1 MDKRMSDV
9 NLNQGLL
16 RGIRKMF
23 VFSLVSGVI
32 SICLPQYLE
41 IPQLA
46 VILPLVCMVIY
57 TKVGY
62 SHSVDT
68 SFVEQ
73 FADSVYYL
81 GFLLTLVALVV
92 SLYFYQG
99 DTLESGLLVSNFS
112 LALLTTIFGLAV
124 RIFINN
130 FQIDIHGAERH
141 IMSGVEQAANELVQ
155 KAKLISMQLDVSQQE
170 TQIAIKRSIEQAA
183 EGMYKSNLIVDKY
196 ARTSSEMLHKSI
208 HAISQTSLNASK
220 LLEKNLLDIKL
231 PDEIFVEQLNVP
243 LTLLANR
250 LSESNILFKELN
262 AQQTVVAERVND
274 ITRAMGKTV
283 AEVDILAHSI
293 NLFNDKLNVNIE
305 INDNFVKVVKEISEL
320 SKNTAKISENLE
332 QQSEKSG
339 LVLENFV
346 KLADAT
352 TTLPAEMEA
361 MSDKLVTASAQ
372 VTATFQAIGDSTQS
386 GEKIADDLQGI
397 SSALANTRETVKEI
411 SDFGVHVISSIKRLE
426 TFNQIIEKHTLLL
439 ENMAEIAQTDID
451 LAKQH
456 KNEMADILH
465 QSRKSLLLMKQG
477 IAESMPDNNV
487 NQEKD

>member
-1 MDKRMSDV
+1 MSDTT
-9 NLNQGLL
+9 LNQKSLL
-16 RGIRKMF
+16 NIRKMF
-23 VFSLVSGVI
+23 VAALATGVI
-32 SICLPQYLE
+32 GICLPQYLE
-41 IPQLA
+41 FPQLA
-46 VILPLVCMVIY
+46 VILPLVCMVLY
-57 TKVGY
+57 TKIGY

-68 SFVEQ
+68 SFLEQ

-130 FQIDIHGAERH
+130 FQIDIYATEKH

-155 KAKLISMQLDVSQQE
+155 KAKLISMQLDVSHQE
-170 TQIAIKRSIEQAA
+170 TQIAIKRSIEKAA

-196 ARTSSEMLHKSI
+196 ARTSSEMLHKSMN
-208 HAISQTSLNASK
+208 AMSQTSINATK

-231 PDEIFVEQLNVP
+231 PDEIFVEQLNAP

-262 AQQTVVAERVND
+262 TQQTVVAEKVNG
-274 ITRAMGKTV
+274 ITKAMGKTV

-293 NLFNDKLNVNIE
+293 NLFNDKLNVNTK
-305 INDNFVKVVKEISEL
+305 INDDFVKVVKEISAL

-332 QQSEKSG
+332 QQSEKSA
-339 LVLENFV
+339 LVLGNFI

-352 TTLPAEMEA
+352 TTLPANMEA
-361 MSDKLVTASAQ
+361 MSNKLTTSSAQ
-372 VTATFQAIGDSTQS
+372 VTATFQSIGESTQS
-386 GEKIADDLQGI
+386 GVKIADDLQEI
-397 SSALANTRETVKEI
+397 SSALANTRETIKEI
-411 SDFGVHVISSIKRLE
+411 SDFGVHVVSSVKRLE
-426 TFNQIIEKHTLLL
+426 TFNQLIERHTLLL
-439 ENMAEIAQTDID
+439 ENMGEVAQTDID

-456 KNEMADILH
+456 KNEMADILQ

-477 IAESMPDNNV
+477 ISESMSGNNV